1 MIVLVLVSRQLKEK
15 FSFHAALDNVWIH
28 RNIRLSVSFVESFNQ
43 TRDFESDL
51 GLNISFPQ
59 PFQARL
65 HRVNDNDFPVL
76 LFSSFEVVRILS
88 E

>member
-1 MIVLVLVSRQLKEK
+1 MSL
-15 FSFHAALDNVWIH
+15 
-28 RNIRLSVSFVESFNQ
+28 VESFNQ

-59 PFQARL
+59 PFQTRLIQVRLTYFFIKFTAVAVLFAVIL
-65 HRVNDNDFPVL
+65 HRVNDNVFPVL